1 LRIDNN
7 IFTTIKFNSLKTQEE
22 LFIKMVLDAWYTQVK
37 RTDNLFNSLSDEQLI
52 KEIAAGKNRGIYLLG
67 HLTAVHDK
75 MFPILGLGSELNP
88 ELYQIFVENPDN
100 AVTSIPD
107 IADLRS
113 FWKEV
118 NSLLSQHFNK
128 LTPLEWFQKH
138 NSVSEEDFVKE
149 PHRNK
154 LNLIINR
161 TNHLASHLG
170 QLLYL
175 KEKNADAL

>member
-1 LRIDNN
+1 
-7 IFTTIKFNSLKTQEE
+7 
-22 LFIKMVLDAWYTQVK
+22 
-37 RTDNLFNSLSDEQLI
+37 
-52 KEIAAGKNRGIYLLG
+52 
-67 HLTAVHDK
+67 
-75 MFPILGLGSELNP
+75 
-88 ELYQIFVENPDN
+88 
-100 AVTSIPD
+100 
-107 IADLRS
+107 
-113 FWKEV
+113 V
-118 NSLLSQHFNK
+118 NTLLSQHFNK

>member
-1 LRIDNN
+1 
-7 IFTTIKFNSLKTQEE
+7 
-22 LFIKMVLDAWYTQVK
+22 MVLDAWYTQIK
-37 RTDNLFNSLSDEQLI
+37 RTDDLFDSFSDEQLM
-52 KEIAAGKNRGIYLLG
+52 KEIAPGKNRGVYLLG

-75 MFPILGLGSELNP
+75 MLPLLGLGNQLNP
-88 ELYQIFVENPDN
+88 ALYSIFVENSDK
-100 AVTSIPD
+100 AVASIPA
-107 IADLRS
+107 IADLRL

-118 NSLLSQHFNK
+118 NTVLSQHFNK
-128 LTPLEWFQKH
+128 LTPPEWFQKH

-175 KEKNADAL
+175 KEKNADSE